1 MVVLKHVLLV
11 CVLKHVLKHDNL
23 GPNKSLDTSYNDNKS
38 SEFSKSFAMVPWN
51 PCQDHG

>member
-23 GPNKSLDTSYNDNKS
+23 GQYTISIRYQQKLQELKTNKFHCIAKK
-38 SEFSKSFAMVPWN
+38 FF
-51 PCQDHG
+51 